1 LTENGHENTVYGLS
15 DKLLTQEELVSVLGT
30 LLRSEVPL
38 QQVDDVN
45 MLIL

>member
-1 LTENGHENTVYGLS
+1 LTENGHENTVYELS
-15 DKLLTQEELVSVLGT
+15 GKLLTQEELVSVLGT